1 MKITRR
7 ILRDFLYLCHVHSY
21 ISVFIYRY
29 TYMPFLKTVLLFYK
43 SFKLK
48 IFFQNFI
55 SVYTVLWS
63 ESRVALSPHPHF
75 PKLLLL
81 SWRVCLFCD
90 HALSIRLGS
99 SAVAPVGSYFL
110 EGGPV
115 PVATPL
121 RPITLLPTSP
131 SKHWLP
137 IAPGEAWVLMNPLL
151 SPIHGGMLMV
161 QSWQGKVSL
170 SSSSWS
176 QTRDSVYYSRGRGI
190 LCHHVQLHIIFY

>member
-1 MKITRR
+1 
-7 ILRDFLYLCHVHSY
+7 
-21 ISVFIYRY
+21 
-29 TYMPFLKTVLLFYK
+29 MPFFLKQCFFFTNLLNLKY
-43 SFKLK
+43 SFRISFLC
-48 IFFQNFI
+48 ILFFDQ
-55 SVYTVLWS
+55 
-63 ESRVALSPHPHF
+63 SRALPSPLALTSPSSSYFHGVF
-75 PKLLLL
+75 
-81 SWRVCLFCD
+81 VCFVTMHL
-90 HALSIRLGS
+90 ALGS
-99 SAVAPVGSYFL
+99 STVAPVGSYFL

-176 QTRDSVYYSRGRGI
+176 QTRDSVYYSRVRGI